1 MKSVGLN
8 EYGLQSKCAAGS
20 QMGTNFFAF
29 ASRKVEDKSS
39 IDAYEGNA
47 LLEQQ
52 LGASSSTP

>member
-8 EYGLQSKCAAGS
+8 EYGLQSKCDAGS

-29 ASRKVEDKSS
+29 ARRKVEDKSS

-47 LLEQQ
+47 LL
-52 LGASSSTP
+52 